1 MLNVFFEKLGNGP
14 ALFILHG
21 LFGSG
26 DNWRT
31 VAKPLAQHYTV
42 YFVDLRNHGRAP
54 HTATTSYPEMADD
67 LLGLMAAENLAKISI
82 IGHSMGGKVA
92 MTFALNHP
100 EGVDQLVVADM
111 GIRAYPPHHADIL
124 AGLHAVN
131 LQALT
136 QRHEAEQ
143 TLSGYIADKGIV
155 QFLMKGLYRTDAG
168 FAWRFNLHGLTRDY
182 ENILAGVSA
191 SQPYD
196 KPVLF
201 IRGEKSNYVRDA
213 DFAAIQDLFPLAT
226 LITIADAGHWVHA
239 DKPQP
244 FMQAVQQFL
253 HA

>member
-1 MLNVFFEKLGNGP
+1 MLNVFFEKTGQGP

-31 VAKPLAQHYTV
+31 VAKPLAEHYTV

-54 HTATTSYPEMADD
+54 HTATTSYPEMAADI
-67 LLGLMAAENLAKISI
+67 LALCEAEKLNKVSI

-92 MTFALNHP
+92 MTFALNYP
-100 EGVDQLVVADM
+100 ERMDQLIVADM

-124 AGLHAVN
+124 AGLHAVD
-131 LQALT
+131 LSTLT
-136 QRHEAEQ
+136 QRFEAEQ
-143 TLSGYIADKGIV
+143 ILSGHITDKGIV
-155 QFLMKGLYRTDAG
+155 QFLLKGLYRTDAG
-168 FAWRFNLHGLTRDY
+168 FAWRFNLDTLTRDY
-182 ENILAGVSA
+182 NNILSGVSA

-213 DFAAIQDLFPLAT
+213 DFPAIQELFPLAT
-226 LITIADAGHWVHA
+226 LVTIADAGHWVHA
-239 DKPQP
+239 DKPQQ
-244 FMQAVQQFL
+244 FMQAVMQFL
-253 HA
+253 HV